1 MRKAQTTS
9 NKVFK
14 TASWILAGIMLV
26 LTAFLI
32 WEIVKLGMLPEN
44 MLMIGC
50 VIILIIAALVMV
62 LQLGFTRG
70 TASKIILTTITVMMI
85 LVYGTGTYYIS
96 KATGLLGN
104 VTDFGNETTTT
115 VQVIALKDSG
125 INSEQDLKGKT
136 VGSLKSIS
144 LASTQALIQ
153 DLSGKGVTF
162 QDKQYDNIQGMVNG
176 LYDKEVPAIILNDAY
191 RGNINDLEDEKFRN
205 FGTDTQVV
213 YTYTYKTENK
223 STTNSVDDITKN
235 PFTVLISGV
244 DSRDGFAESSRS
256 DVNMLATIN
265 PVTRTVLLTSIPRDY
280 YVTTVCEEDAGCQN
294 GAKDKLTH
302 TGLHGTETTK
312 KTIESLLGIDIN
324 YTAKVNFTSVV
335 NLVDAL
341 GGIDVNVKPGL
352 AVDHFYTNDY
362 FGTDYGVTEGINHLN
377 GQAAL
382 CYARERYAYQD
393 GDRQR
398 VKNQQEVL
406 MAIVKKATS
415 PSVIGNYPALMDAL
429 SGAFQTDLS
438 QDEIQ
443 SLIQFQLKEMPDWK
457 FITYSLDGQGNY
469 PALMDALSGAFQTD
483 LSQDEIQSLIQ
494 FQLKEMPDWKFIT
507 YSLDGQGSTEFCAEL
522 GNNATVMIPDNETVV
537 TAKKRIE
544 AVIEGKSAE
553 EVEAINADPSEVPAN
568 DEPSPQPEQDVT
580 VNEDVTVQDP
590 YTGQDTTYDQTV
602 QEPVYTDPGYVDPGY
617 TDPGYVDGGYVDP
630 GVGY

>member
-1 MRKAQTTS
+1 M
-9 NKVFK
+9 
-14 TASWILAGIMLV
+14 
-26 LTAFLI
+26 
-32 WEIVKLGMLPEN
+32 
-44 MLMIGC
+44 
-50 VIILIIAALVMV
+50 
-62 LQLGFTRG
+62 
-70 TASKIILTTITVMMI
+70 
-85 LVYGTGTYYIS
+85 
-96 KATGLLGN
+96 
-104 VTDFGNETTTT
+104 TDFGNETTTT

-125 INSEQDLKGKT
+125 IKSEKDLEGKT

-191 RGNINDLEDEKFRN
+191 RGNINDLEDEKFKN

-265 PVTRTVLLTSIPRDY
+265 PVTKTVLLTSIPRDY

-312 KTIESLLGIDIN
+312 KTIESLLGIEIN

-341 GGIDVNVKPGL
+341 GGIDVDVKPGL

-443 SLIQFQLKEMPDWK
+443 SLIQFQLKEMPDW
-457 FITYSLDGQGNY
+457 Q
-469 PALMDALSGAFQTD
+469 
-483 LSQDEIQSLIQ
+483 
-494 FQLKEMPDWKFIT
+494 FIT

-522 GNNATVMIPDNETVV
+522 GNNASVMIPDNETVV

-568 DEPSPQPEQDVT
+568 DQPSPQPEQDVT
-580 VNEDVTVQDP
+580 VEENVTMQDP
-590 YTGQDTTYDQTV
+590 GTGQDTTYDQTV

-617 TDPGYVDGGYVDP
+617 TDPGYADPGYTDPGYVDGGYVDP

>member
-1 MRKAQTTS
+1 VRKAQTTS
-9 NKVFK
+9 NKAFK
-14 TASWILAGIMLV
+14 TASWILAAIMLL

-125 INSEQDLKGKT
+125 ITSEKDLEGKT

-191 RGNINDLEDEKFRN
+191 RGNITDLEDEKFKN
-205 FGTDTQVV
+205 FSSDTQVV

-341 GGIDVNVKPGL
+341 GGIDVDVKPGL

-438 QDEIQ
+438 QNEIQ
-443 SLIQFQLKEMPDWK
+443 SLIQFQLKEMPDW
-457 FITYSLDGQGNY
+457 Q
-469 PALMDALSGAFQTD
+469 
-483 LSQDEIQSLIQ
+483 
-494 FQLKEMPDWKFIT
+494 FIT

-522 GNNATVMIPDNETVV
+522 GNNASVMIPDNETVV

-580 VNEDVTVQDP
+580 VEENVTVQDP
-590 YTGQDTTYDQTV
+590 GTGQDTTYDQTV

-617 TDPGYVDGGYVDP
+617 TDPGYVDPGYTDPGYVDGGYVDP

>member
-9 NKVFK
+9 NKAFK
-14 TASWILAGIMLV
+14 IASWILAAIMLV

-70 TASKIILTTITVMMI
+70 TASKIILTTVTVMMI

-96 KATGLLGN
+96 KASGLLGN

-125 INSEQDLKGKT
+125 IQSEKDLEGKT

-280 YVTTVCEEDAGCQN
+280 YVTTVCDEGAGCQN

-341 GGIDVNVKPGL
+341 GGIDVDVKPGL

-443 SLIQFQLKEMPDWK
+443 SLIQFQLKEMPDW
-457 FITYSLDGQGNY
+457 Q
-469 PALMDALSGAFQTD
+469 
-483 LSQDEIQSLIQ
+483 
-494 FQLKEMPDWKFIT
+494 FIT

-522 GNNATVMIPDNETVV
+522 GNNASVMIPDNETVV

-580 VNEDVTVQDP
+580 VEENVTVQDP
-590 YTGQDTTYDQTV
+590 GTGQDTTYDQTV

-617 TDPGYVDGGYVDP
+617 TDPGYVDPGYTDPGYVDGGYVD
-630 GVGY
+630 GSVGY

>member
-50 VIILIIAALVMV
+50 VIILVIAALVMV

-70 TASKIILTTITVMMI
+70 TASKIILTTVTVMMI

-96 KATGLLGN
+96 KASGLLGN

-125 INSEQDLKGKT
+125 ITSEKDLEGKT

-191 RGNINDLEDEKFRN
+191 RGNINDLEDEKFKN

-265 PVTRTVLLTSIPRDY
+265 PVTKTVLLTSIPRDY

-312 KTIESLLGIDIN
+312 KTIENLLGVDIN

-382 CYARERYAYQD
+382 CYARERYAYQE

-443 SLIQFQLKEMPDWK
+443 SLIQFQLKEMPDW
-457 FITYSLDGQGNY
+457 Q
-469 PALMDALSGAFQTD
+469 
-483 LSQDEIQSLIQ
+483 
-494 FQLKEMPDWKFIT
+494 FIT

-522 GNNATVMIPDNETVV
+522 GNSASVMIPDNETVV

-568 DEPSPQPEQDVT
+568 DQPSPQPEQDVT

-602 QEPVYTDPGYVDPGY
+602 QEPAYTDPGYVDPGYTDPGYVDPGY

>member
-9 NKVFK
+9 NKAFK

-70 TASKIILTTITVMMI
+70 TASKIILTTVTVMMI
-85 LVYGTGTYYIS
+85 LAYGTGTYYIS
-96 KATGLLGN
+96 KASGLLGN

-125 INSEQDLKGKT
+125 IQSEKDLEGKT

-191 RGNINDLEDEKFRN
+191 RGNINDLEEEKFRN

-265 PVTRTVLLTSIPRDY
+265 PVTKTVLLTSIPRDY

-312 KTIESLLGIDIN
+312 KTIENLLGVDIN

-341 GGIDVNVKPGL
+341 GGIDVDVKPGL

-443 SLIQFQLKEMPDWK
+443 SLIQFQLKEMPDW
-457 FITYSLDGQGNY
+457 Q
-469 PALMDALSGAFQTD
+469 
-483 LSQDEIQSLIQ
+483 
-494 FQLKEMPDWKFIT
+494 FIT

-522 GNNATVMIPDNETVV
+522 GNNASVMIPDNETVV

-580 VNEDVTVQDP
+580 VEENVTVQDP
-590 YTGQDTTYDQTV
+590 GTGQDTTYDQTV

-617 TDPGYVDGGYVDP
+617 TDPGYVDPGYVDGGYVD
-630 GVGY
+630 GSVGY

>member
-50 VIILIIAALVMV
+50 VIILIIAALVVV

-70 TASKIILTTITVMMI
+70 TASKIILTTVTVMMI

-96 KATGLLGN
+96 KASGLLGN

-125 INSEQDLKGKT
+125 IKSEKDLEGKT

-205 FGTDTQVV
+205 FGADTQVV

-280 YVTTVCEEDAGCQN
+280 YVTTVCDEGAGCQN

-312 KTIESLLGIDIN
+312 KTIENLLGVDIN

-341 GGIDVNVKPGL
+341 GGIDVDVKPGL

-457 FITYSLDGQGNY
+457 FITYSLDGQG
-469 PALMDALSGAFQTD
+469 
-483 LSQDEIQSLIQ
+483 
-494 FQLKEMPDWKFIT
+494 
-507 YSLDGQGSTEFCAEL
+507 STEFCAEL
-522 GNNATVMIPDNETVV
+522 GNNASVMIPDNETVV

-568 DEPSPQPEQDVT
+568 DEPSPQPEQDMT
-580 VNEDVTVQDP
+580 VEENVTVQDP
-590 YTGQDTTYDQTV
+590 GTGQDTTYDQTV

>member
-1 MRKAQTTS
+1 MKKAQTTS
-9 NKVFK
+9 NQAFK
-14 TASWILAGIMLV
+14 IASWILAAIMLA

-125 INSEQDLKGKT
+125 ITSEKDLEGKT

-162 QDKQYDNIQGMVNG
+162 QDKQYENIQGMVNG

-191 RGNINDLEDEKFRN
+191 RGNINDLEDEKFKN

-265 PVTRTVLLTSIPRDY
+265 PVTKTVLLTSIPRDY
-280 YVTTVCEEDAGCQN
+280 YVTTVCDEGAGCQN

-302 TGLHGTETTK
+302 TGLHGAETTK
-312 KTIESLLGIDIN
+312 KTIESLLGIEIN

-341 GGIDVNVKPGL
+341 GGIDVDVKPGL

-457 FITYSLDGQGNY
+457 FITYSLDGQG
-469 PALMDALSGAFQTD
+469 
-483 LSQDEIQSLIQ
+483 
-494 FQLKEMPDWKFIT
+494 
-507 YSLDGQGSTEFCAEL
+507 STEFCAEL
-522 GNNATVMIPDNETVV
+522 GNSASVMIPDNETVV

-568 DEPSPQPEQDVT
+568 EEPSPQPEQDVT

-602 QEPVYTDPGYVDPGY
+602 QEPVYTDPGYTDPGY
-617 TDPGYVDGGYVDP
+617 TDPGYVDPGYVDGGYVD
-630 GVGY
+630 GSVGY

>member
-1 MRKAQTTS
+1 VRKAQTTS

-50 VIILIIAALVMV
+50 VIILVIAALVMV

-70 TASKIILTTITVMMI
+70 TASKIILTTVTVMMI

-96 KATGLLGN
+96 KASGLLGN

-125 INSEQDLKGKT
+125 ITSEKDLEGKT

-191 RGNINDLEDEKFRN
+191 RGNINDLEDEKFKN

-265 PVTRTVLLTSIPRDY
+265 PVTKTVLLTSIPRDY

-312 KTIESLLGIDIN
+312 KTIENLLGVDIN

-382 CYARERYAYQD
+382 CYARERYAYQE

-443 SLIQFQLKEMPDWK
+443 SLIQFQLKEMPDW
-457 FITYSLDGQGNY
+457 Q
-469 PALMDALSGAFQTD
+469 
-483 LSQDEIQSLIQ
+483 
-494 FQLKEMPDWKFIT
+494 FIT

-522 GNNATVMIPDNETVV
+522 GNSASVMIPDNETVV

-568 DEPSPQPEQDVT
+568 DQPSPQPEQDVT

-602 QEPVYTDPGYVDPGY
+602 QEPAYTDPGYVDPGYTDPGYVDPGY

>member
-1 MRKAQTTS
+1 
-9 NKVFK
+9 
-14 TASWILAGIMLV
+14 MLV

-50 VIILIIAALVMV
+50 VIILVIAALVMV

-70 TASKIILTTITVMMI
+70 TASKIILTTVTVMMI

-96 KATGLLGN
+96 KASGLLGN

-125 INSEQDLKGKT
+125 IKSEKDLEGKT

-191 RGNINDLEDEKFRN
+191 RGNINDLEDEKFKN

-265 PVTRTVLLTSIPRDY
+265 PVTKTVLLTSIPRDY

-312 KTIESLLGIDIN
+312 KTIENLLGVDIN

-382 CYARERYAYQD
+382 CYARERYAYQE

-443 SLIQFQLKEMPDWK
+443 SLIQFQLKEMPDW
-457 FITYSLDGQGNY
+457 Q
-469 PALMDALSGAFQTD
+469 
-483 LSQDEIQSLIQ
+483 
-494 FQLKEMPDWKFIT
+494 FIT

-522 GNNATVMIPDNETVV
+522 GNSASVMIPDNETVV

-568 DEPSPQPEQDVT
+568 DQPSPQPEQDVT

-602 QEPVYTDPGYVDPGY
+602 QEPAYTDPGYVDPGYTDPGYVDPGY

>member
-9 NKVFK
+9 NKAFK

-50 VIILIIAALVMV
+50 VIILIIAALVVV

-70 TASKIILTTITVMMI
+70 TASKIILTTVTVMMI

-96 KATGLLGN
+96 KASGLLGN

-125 INSEQDLKGKT
+125 IQSEKDLEGKT

-265 PVTRTVLLTSIPRDY
+265 PVTKTLLLTSIPRDY
-280 YVTTVCEEDAGCQN
+280 YVTTVCDEGAGCQN

-341 GGIDVNVKPGL
+341 GGIDVDVKPGL

-443 SLIQFQLKEMPDWK
+443 SLIQFQLKEMPDW
-457 FITYSLDGQGNY
+457 Q
-469 PALMDALSGAFQTD
+469 
-483 LSQDEIQSLIQ
+483 
-494 FQLKEMPDWKFIT
+494 FIT

-522 GNNATVMIPDNETVV
+522 GNNASVMIPDNETVV

-580 VNEDVTVQDP
+580 VEENVTVQDP
-590 YTGQDTTYDQTV
+590 GTGQDTTYDQTV

-617 TDPGYVDGGYVDP
+617 TDPGYVDPGYTDPGYVDGGYVDS

>member
-9 NKVFK
+9 NKAFK

-50 VIILIIAALVMV
+50 VIILVIAALVMV

-125 INSEQDLKGKT
+125 IKSEKDLEGKT

-162 QDKQYDNIQGMVNG
+162 QDKQYENIQGMVNG

-191 RGNINDLEDEKFRN
+191 RGNITDLEDEKFKN
-205 FGTDTQVV
+205 FSSDTKVV

-341 GGIDVNVKPGL
+341 GGIDVDVKPGL

-443 SLIQFQLKEMPDWK
+443 SLIQFQLKEMPDW
-457 FITYSLDGQGNY
+457 
-469 PALMDALSGAFQTD
+469 
-483 LSQDEIQSLIQ
+483 Q
-494 FQLKEMPDWKFIT
+494 FLT

-522 GNNATVMIPDNETVV
+522 GNNASVMIPDNETVV

-553 EVEAINADPSEVPAN
+553 EVEAINVDPSEVPAN

-590 YTGQDTTYDQTV
+590 YSGQDTTYDQTV

-617 TDPGYVDGGYVDP
+617 TDPGYVDPGYTDPGYVDGGYVD
-630 GVGY
+630 GSVGY

>member
-9 NKVFK
+9 NKAFK

-44 MLMIGC
+44 MLLIGC

-70 TASKIILTTITVMMI
+70 TASKIILTTVTVMMI

-96 KATGLLGN
+96 KASGLLGN

-125 INSEQDLKGKT
+125 IKSEKDLEGKT

-312 KTIESLLGIDIN
+312 KTIENLLGVDIN

-341 GGIDVNVKPGL
+341 GGIDVDVKPGL

-443 SLIQFQLKEMPDWK
+443 SLIQFQLKEMPDW
-457 FITYSLDGQGNY
+457 Q
-469 PALMDALSGAFQTD
+469 
-483 LSQDEIQSLIQ
+483 
-494 FQLKEMPDWKFIT
+494 FIT

-522 GNNATVMIPDNETVV
+522 GNNASVMIPDNETVV

-544 AVIEGKSAE
+544 AVIEGKNAE

-568 DEPSPQPEQDVT
+568 DQPSPQPEQDVT
-580 VNEDVTVQDP
+580 VEENVTVQDP
-590 YTGQDTTYDQTV
+590 GTGQDTTYDQTV

-617 TDPGYVDGGYVDP
+617 TDPGYVDPGYTDPGYVDGGYVDP
-630 GVGY
+630 GVG

>member
-50 VIILIIAALVMV
+50 VIILVIAALVMV

-70 TASKIILTTITVMMI
+70 TASKIILTTVTVMMI

-96 KATGLLGN
+96 KASGLLGN

-125 INSEQDLKGKT
+125 ITSEKDLEGKT

-191 RGNINDLEDEKFRN
+191 RGNINDLEDEKFKN

-265 PVTRTVLLTSIPRDY
+265 PVTKTVLLTSIPRDY
-280 YVTTVCEEDAGCQN
+280 
-294 GAKDKLTH
+294 
-302 TGLHGTETTK
+302 
-312 KTIESLLGIDIN
+312 
-324 YTAKVNFTSVV
+324 
-335 NLVDAL
+335 
-341 GGIDVNVKPGL
+341 
-352 AVDHFYTNDY
+352 
-362 FGTDYGVTEGINHLN
+362 
-377 GQAAL
+377 
-382 CYARERYAYQD
+382 
-393 GDRQR
+393 
-398 VKNQQEVL
+398 
-406 MAIVKKATS
+406 
-415 PSVIGNYPALMDAL
+415 
-429 SGAFQTDLS
+429 
-438 QDEIQ
+438 
-443 SLIQFQLKEMPDWK
+443 
-457 FITYSLDGQGNY
+457 
-469 PALMDALSGAFQTD
+469 
-483 LSQDEIQSLIQ
+483 
-494 FQLKEMPDWKFIT
+494 
-507 YSLDGQGSTEFCAEL
+507 
-522 GNNATVMIPDNETVV
+522 
-537 TAKKRIE
+537 
-544 AVIEGKSAE
+544 
-553 EVEAINADPSEVPAN
+553 
-568 DEPSPQPEQDVT
+568 
-580 VNEDVTVQDP
+580 
-590 YTGQDTTYDQTV
+590 
-602 QEPVYTDPGYVDPGY
+602 
-617 TDPGYVDGGYVDP
+617 
-630 GVGY
+630 

>member
-50 VIILIIAALVMV
+50 VIILVIAALVMV

-70 TASKIILTTITVMMI
+70 TASKIILTTVTVMMI

-96 KATGLLGN
+96 KASGLLGN

-125 INSEQDLKGKT
+125 ITSEKDLEGKT

-265 PVTRTVLLTSIPRDY
+265 PVTKTVLLTSIPRDY

-312 KTIESLLGIDIN
+312 KTIENLLGVDIN

-382 CYARERYAYQD
+382 CYARERYAYQE

-443 SLIQFQLKEMPDWK
+443 SLIQFQLKEMPDW
-457 FITYSLDGQGNY
+457 Q
-469 PALMDALSGAFQTD
+469 
-483 LSQDEIQSLIQ
+483 
-494 FQLKEMPDWKFIT
+494 FIT

-522 GNNATVMIPDNETVV
+522 GNSASVMIPDNETVV

-568 DEPSPQPEQDVT
+568 DQPSPQPEQDVT

-602 QEPVYTDPGYVDPGY
+602 QEPAYTDPGYVDPGYTDPGYVDPGY

>member
-50 VIILIIAALVMV
+50 VIILIIAALVVV

-70 TASKIILTTITVMMI
+70 TASKIILTTVTVMMI

-96 KATGLLGN
+96 KASGLLGN

-125 INSEQDLKGKT
+125 IKSEKDLEGKT

-205 FGTDTQVV
+205 FGADTQVV

-280 YVTTVCEEDAGCQN
+280 YVTTVCDEGAGCQN

-312 KTIESLLGIDIN
+312 KTIENLLGVDIN

-341 GGIDVNVKPGL
+341 GGIDVDVKPGL

-457 FITYSLDGQGNY
+457 FITYSLDGQG
-469 PALMDALSGAFQTD
+469 
-483 LSQDEIQSLIQ
+483 
-494 FQLKEMPDWKFIT
+494 
-507 YSLDGQGSTEFCAEL
+507 STEFCAEL
-522 GNNATVMIPDNETVV
+522 GNNASVMIPDNETVV

-568 DEPSPQPEQDVT
+568 DEPSPQPEQDMT
-580 VNEDVTVQDP
+580 VEENVTVQDP
-590 YTGQDTTYDQTV
+590 GTGQDTTYDQTV
-602 QEPVYTDPGYVDPGY
+602 QEPV
-617 TDPGYVDGGYVDP
+617 
-630 GVGY
+630 

>member
-1 MRKAQTTS
+1 
-9 NKVFK
+9 
-14 TASWILAGIMLV
+14 MLL

-125 INSEQDLKGKT
+125 ITSEKDLEGKT

-191 RGNINDLEDEKFRN
+191 RGNITDLEDEKFKN
-205 FGTDTQVV
+205 FSADTQVV

-341 GGIDVNVKPGL
+341 GGIDVDVKPGL

-438 QDEIQ
+438 QNEIQ
-443 SLIQFQLKEMPDWK
+443 SLIQFQLKEMPDW
-457 FITYSLDGQGNY
+457 Q
-469 PALMDALSGAFQTD
+469 
-483 LSQDEIQSLIQ
+483 
-494 FQLKEMPDWKFIT
+494 FIT

-522 GNNATVMIPDNETVV
+522 GNNASVMIPDNETVV

-580 VNEDVTVQDP
+580 VEENVTVQDP
-590 YTGQDTTYDQTV
+590 GTGQDTTYDQTV

-617 TDPGYVDGGYVDP
+617 TDPGYVDPGYTDPGYVDGGYVNP

>member
-9 NKVFK
+9 NKAFK

-70 TASKIILTTITVMMI
+70 TASKIILTTVTVMMI

-96 KATGLLGN
+96 KASGLLGN

-125 INSEQDLKGKT
+125 IQSEKDLEGKT

-341 GGIDVNVKPGL
+341 GGIDVDVKPGL

-443 SLIQFQLKEMPDWK
+443 SLIQFQLKEMPDW
-457 FITYSLDGQGNY
+457 Q
-469 PALMDALSGAFQTD
+469 
-483 LSQDEIQSLIQ
+483 
-494 FQLKEMPDWKFIT
+494 FIT

-522 GNNATVMIPDNETVV
+522 GNNASVMIPDNETVV

-544 AVIEGKSAE
+544 AVIEGKNAE

-568 DEPSPQPEQDVT
+568 DQPSPQPEQDVT
-580 VNEDVTVQDP
+580 VEENVTVQDP
-590 YTGQDTTYDQTV
+590 GTGQDTTYDQTV

-617 TDPGYVDGGYVDP
+617 TDPGYVDPGYTDPGYVDGGYVDP

>member
-9 NKVFK
+9 NKAFK

-50 VIILIIAALVMV
+50 VIILIIAALVVV

-70 TASKIILTTITVMMI
+70 TASKIILTTVTVMMI

-96 KATGLLGN
+96 KASGLLGN

-125 INSEQDLKGKT
+125 ITSEKDLEGKT

-191 RGNINDLEDEKFRN
+191 RGNITDLEDEKFKN
-205 FGTDTQVV
+205 FSSDTQVV

-280 YVTTVCEEDAGCQN
+280 YVTTACDEGAGCQN

-341 GGIDVNVKPGL
+341 GGIDVDVKPGL

-457 FITYSLDGQGNY
+457 FITYSLDGQG
-469 PALMDALSGAFQTD
+469 
-483 LSQDEIQSLIQ
+483 
-494 FQLKEMPDWKFIT
+494 
-507 YSLDGQGSTEFCAEL
+507 STEFCAEL
-522 GNNATVMIPDNETVV
+522 GNNASVMIPDNETVV

-617 TDPGYVDGGYVDP
+617 TDPGYMDSGYVDGGYVD
-630 GVGY
+630 GSVGY

>member
-9 NKVFK
+9 NKAFK
-14 TASWILAGIMLV
+14 IASWILAAIMLL

-125 INSEQDLKGKT
+125 ITSEKDLEGKT

-265 PVTRTVLLTSIPRDY
+265 PVTKTVLLTSIPRDY
-280 YVTTVCEEDAGCQN
+280 YVTTVCDEGAGCQN

-312 KTIESLLGIDIN
+312 KTIENLLGVDIN

-341 GGIDVNVKPGL
+341 GGIDVDVKPGL

-457 FITYSLDGQGNY
+457 FITYSLDGQG
-469 PALMDALSGAFQTD
+469 
-483 LSQDEIQSLIQ
+483 
-494 FQLKEMPDWKFIT
+494 
-507 YSLDGQGSTEFCAEL
+507 STEFCAEL
-522 GNNATVMIPDNETVV
+522 GNNASVMIPDNETVV

-617 TDPGYVDGGYVDP
+617 TDPGYVDPGYTDPGYVD
-630 GVGY
+630 GSVGY

>member
-9 NKVFK
+9 NKAFK
-14 TASWILAGIMLV
+14 TASWILAAIMLL

-125 INSEQDLKGKT
+125 ITSEKDLEGKT

-191 RGNINDLEDEKFRN
+191 RGNITDLEDEKFKN
-205 FGTDTQVV
+205 FSSDTQVV

-341 GGIDVNVKPGL
+341 GGIDVDVKPGL

-438 QDEIQ
+438 QNEIQ
-443 SLIQFQLKEMPDWK
+443 SLIQFQLKEMPDW
-457 FITYSLDGQGNY
+457 Q
-469 PALMDALSGAFQTD
+469 
-483 LSQDEIQSLIQ
+483 
-494 FQLKEMPDWKFIT
+494 FIT

-522 GNNATVMIPDNETVV
+522 GNNASVMIPDNETVV

-580 VNEDVTVQDP
+580 VEENVTVQDP
-590 YTGQDTTYDQTV
+590 GTGQDTTYDQTV

-617 TDPGYVDGGYVDP
+617 TDPGYVDPGYTDPGYVDGGYVDP

>member
-70 TASKIILTTITVMMI
+70 TASKIILTTVTVMMI

-96 KATGLLGN
+96 KASGLLGN

-125 INSEQDLKGKT
+125 ITSEKDLEGKT

-312 KTIESLLGIDIN
+312 KTIESLLGIEIN

-341 GGIDVNVKPGL
+341 GGIDVDVKPGL

-429 SGAFQTDLS
+429 SGAFQTDFS

-443 SLIQFQLKEMPDWK
+443 SLIQFQLKEMPDW
-457 FITYSLDGQGNY
+457 
-469 PALMDALSGAFQTD
+469 
-483 LSQDEIQSLIQ
+483 Q
-494 FQLKEMPDWKFIT
+494 FLT

-522 GNNATVMIPDNETVV
+522 GNNASVMIPDNETVV

-568 DEPSPQPEQDVT
+568 DEPSPQTEQDVT
-580 VNEDVTVQDP
+580 VEENVTVQDP
-590 YTGQDTTYDQTV
+590 GTGQDTTYDQTV

-617 TDPGYVDGGYVDP
+617 TDPGYVDPGYTDPGYVDGGYVDP

>member
-1 MRKAQTTS
+1 VRKAQTTS
-9 NKVFK
+9 NKAFK
-14 TASWILAGIMLV
+14 TASWILADIMLV

-50 VIILIIAALVMV
+50 VIILVIAALVMV

-70 TASKIILTTITVMMI
+70 TASKIILTTVTVMMI

-96 KATGLLGN
+96 KASGLLGN

-125 INSEQDLKGKT
+125 ITSEKDLEGKT

-144 LASTQALIQ
+144 LSSTQALIQ

-191 RGNINDLEDEKFRN
+191 RGNITDLEDEKFKN
-205 FGTDTQVV
+205 FSSDTQVV

-265 PVTRTVLLTSIPRDY
+265 PVTKTVLLTSIPRDY

-341 GGIDVNVKPGL
+341 GGIDVDVKPGL

-443 SLIQFQLKEMPDWK
+443 SLIQFQLKEMPDW
-457 FITYSLDGQGNY
+457 Q
-469 PALMDALSGAFQTD
+469 
-483 LSQDEIQSLIQ
+483 
-494 FQLKEMPDWKFIT
+494 FIT

-522 GNNATVMIPDNETVV
+522 GNNASVMIPDNETVV

-580 VNEDVTVQDP
+580 VEENVTVQDP
-590 YTGQDTTYDQTV
+590 GTGQDTTYDQTV

-617 TDPGYVDGGYVDP
+617 TDPGYVDPGYTDPGYVD
-630 GVGY
+630 GSVGY

>member
-9 NKVFK
+9 NKAFK

-50 VIILIIAALVMV
+50 VIILVIAALVMV

-96 KATGLLGN
+96 KASGLLGN

-125 INSEQDLKGKT
+125 IKSEKDLEGKT

-312 KTIESLLGIDIN
+312 KTIENLLGVDIN

-341 GGIDVNVKPGL
+341 GGIDVDVKPGL

-443 SLIQFQLKEMPDWK
+443 
-457 FITYSLDGQGNY
+457 T
-469 PALMDALSGAFQTD
+469 
-483 LSQDEIQSLIQ
+483 LIQ

-522 GNNATVMIPDNETVV
+522 GNNASVMIPDNETVV

-568 DEPSPQPEQDVT
+568 DEPSPQPEGDVT
-580 VNEDVTVQDP
+580 VNEEVMVQDP
-590 YTGQDTTYDQTV
+590 NTGQDTTYDQTV

-617 TDPGYVDGGYVDP
+617 TDPGYVDPGYTDPGYVDGGYVD
-630 GVGY
+630 GSVGY

>member
-9 NKVFK
+9 NKAFK

-50 VIILIIAALVMV
+50 VIILVIAALVMV

-96 KATGLLGN
+96 KASGLLGN

-125 INSEQDLKGKT
+125 IKSEKDLEGKT

-144 LASTQALIQ
+144 LASTQALIE

-265 PVTRTVLLTSIPRDY
+265 PVTKTVLLTSIPRDY

-341 GGIDVNVKPGL
+341 GGIDVDVKPGL

-443 SLIQFQLKEMPDWK
+443 SLIQFQLKEMPDW
-457 FITYSLDGQGNY
+457 
-469 PALMDALSGAFQTD
+469 
-483 LSQDEIQSLIQ
+483 Q
-494 FQLKEMPDWKFIT
+494 FLT

-522 GNNATVMIPDNETVV
+522 GNNASVMIPDNETVV

-568 DEPSPQPEQDVT
+568 DEPSPQPEQDVM
-580 VNEDVTVQDP
+580 VEENVTVQDP
-590 YTGQDTTYDQTV
+590 GTGQDTTYDQTV
-602 QEPVYTDPGYVDPGY
+602 QEPVYTDPGYVDPGNTDPGYVDPGY

>member
-1 MRKAQTTS
+1 
-9 NKVFK
+9 
-14 TASWILAGIMLV
+14 MLV

-70 TASKIILTTITVMMI
+70 TASKIILTTVTVMMI

-96 KATGLLGN
+96 KASGLLGN

-125 INSEQDLKGKT
+125 IKSEKDLEGKT

-191 RGNINDLEDEKFRN
+191 RGNINDLEDEKFKN

-265 PVTRTVLLTSIPRDY
+265 PVTKTVLLTSIPRDY

-312 KTIESLLGIDIN
+312 KTIENLLGVDIN

-341 GGIDVNVKPGL
+341 GGIDVDVKPGL

-443 SLIQFQLKEMPDWK
+443 SLIQFQLKEMPDW
-457 FITYSLDGQGNY
+457 Q
-469 PALMDALSGAFQTD
+469 
-483 LSQDEIQSLIQ
+483 
-494 FQLKEMPDWKFIT
+494 FIT

-522 GNNATVMIPDNETVV
+522 GNNASVMIPDNETVV

-580 VNEDVTVQDP
+580 VEENVTVQDP
-590 YTGQDTTYDQTV
+590 GTGQDTTYDQTV

-617 TDPGYVDGGYVDP
+617 TDPGYVDPGYTDPGYVD
-630 GVGY
+630 GSVGY

>member
-70 TASKIILTTITVMMI
+70 TASKIILTTVTVMMI

-96 KATGLLGN
+96 KASGLLGN
-104 VTDFGNETTTT
+104 VTDFGNETMTT

-125 INSEQDLKGKT
+125 IKSEKDLEGKT

-191 RGNINDLEDEKFRN
+191 RGNINDLEDEKFRT

-341 GGIDVNVKPGL
+341 GGIDVDVKPGL

-443 SLIQFQLKEMPDWK
+443 SLIQFQLKEMPDW
-457 FITYSLDGQGNY
+457 Q
-469 PALMDALSGAFQTD
+469 
-483 LSQDEIQSLIQ
+483 
-494 FQLKEMPDWKFIT
+494 FIT

-522 GNNATVMIPDNETVV
+522 GNNASVMIPDNETVV

-568 DEPSPQPEQDVT
+568 DQPSPQPEQDVT
-580 VNEDVTVQDP
+580 VEENVTVQDP

-617 TDPGYVDGGYVDP
+617 TDPGYVDPGSVDGGYVD
-630 GVGY
+630 GSVGY

>member
-9 NKVFK
+9 NKAFK

-70 TASKIILTTITVMMI
+70 TASKIILTTVTVMMI

-96 KATGLLGN
+96 KASGLLGN

-125 INSEQDLKGKT
+125 IQSEKDLEGKT

-341 GGIDVNVKPGL
+341 GGIDVDVKPGL

-457 FITYSLDGQGNY
+457 FITYSLDGQG
-469 PALMDALSGAFQTD
+469 
-483 LSQDEIQSLIQ
+483 
-494 FQLKEMPDWKFIT
+494 
-507 YSLDGQGSTEFCAEL
+507 STEFCAEL
-522 GNNATVMIPDNETVV
+522 GNNASVMIPDNETVV

-568 DEPSPQPEQDVT
+568 DQPSPQPEQDVT

-590 YTGQDTTYDQTV
+590 YSGQDTTYDQTV

-617 TDPGYVDGGYVDP
+617 TDPGYVDPGYTDPGYVDGGYVDP

>member
-9 NKVFK
+9 NKAFK

-50 VIILIIAALVMV
+50 VIILVIAALVMV

-96 KATGLLGN
+96 KASGLLGN

-125 INSEQDLKGKT
+125 IKSEKDLEGKT

-144 LASTQALIQ
+144 LASTQALIE

-265 PVTRTVLLTSIPRDY
+265 PVTKTVLLTSIPRDY

-324 YTAKVNFTSVV
+324 YTAKVNFTSIV

-341 GGIDVNVKPGL
+341 GGIDVDVKPGL

-443 SLIQFQLKEMPDWK
+443 SLIQFQLKEMPDW
-457 FITYSLDGQGNY
+457 
-469 PALMDALSGAFQTD
+469 
-483 LSQDEIQSLIQ
+483 Q
-494 FQLKEMPDWKFIT
+494 FLT

-522 GNNATVMIPDNETVV
+522 GNNASVMIPDNETVV

-568 DEPSPQPEQDVT
+568 DEPSPQPEQDVM
-580 VNEDVTVQDP
+580 VEENVTVQDP
-590 YTGQDTTYDQTV
+590 GTGQDTTYDQTV
-602 QEPVYTDPGYVDPGY
+602 QEPVYTDPGYVDPGNTDPGYVDPGY

>member
-9 NKVFK
+9 NKAFK

-50 VIILIIAALVMV
+50 VIILVIAALVMV

-96 KATGLLGN
+96 KASGLLGN

-125 INSEQDLKGKT
+125 IKSEKDLEGKT

-312 KTIESLLGIDIN
+312 KTIENLLGVDIN

-341 GGIDVNVKPGL
+341 GGIDVDVKPGL

-443 SLIQFQLKEMPDWK
+443 
-457 FITYSLDGQGNY
+457 T
-469 PALMDALSGAFQTD
+469 
-483 LSQDEIQSLIQ
+483 LIQ

-522 GNNATVMIPDNETVV
+522 GNNASVMIPDNETVV

-568 DEPSPQPEQDVT
+568 DEPSPQPEGDVT
-580 VNEDVTVQDP
+580 VNEEVTVQDP
-590 YTGQDTTYDQTV
+590 NTGQDTTYDQTV

-617 TDPGYVDGGYVDP
+617 TDPGYVDPGYTDPGYVDGGYVD
-630 GVGY
+630 GSVGY

>member
-1 MRKAQTTS
+1 
-9 NKVFK
+9 
-14 TASWILAGIMLV
+14 MLV

-70 TASKIILTTITVMMI
+70 TASKIILTTVTVMMI

-96 KATGLLGN
+96 KASGLLGN

-125 INSEQDLKGKT
+125 IQSEKDLEGKT

-205 FGTDTQVV
+205 FGADTQVV

-265 PVTRTVLLTSIPRDY
+265 PVTKTVLLTSIPRDY

-341 GGIDVNVKPGL
+341 GGIDVDVKPGL

-443 SLIQFQLKEMPDWK
+443 SLIQFQLKEMPDW
-457 FITYSLDGQGNY
+457 Q
-469 PALMDALSGAFQTD
+469 
-483 LSQDEIQSLIQ
+483 
-494 FQLKEMPDWKFIT
+494 FIT

-522 GNNATVMIPDNETVV
+522 GNNASVMIPDNETVV

-568 DEPSPQPEQDVT
+568 EEPSPQPEQDMT
-580 VNEDVTVQDP
+580 VEENVTVQDP
-590 YTGQDTTYDQTV
+590 GTGQDTTYDQTV

-617 TDPGYVDGGYVDP
+617 TDPGYVDPGYTDPGYVDGGYVDS

>member
-9 NKVFK
+9 NKAFK

-50 VIILIIAALVMV
+50 VIILVIAALVMV

-70 TASKIILTTITVMMI
+70 TASKIILTTVTVMMI

-96 KATGLLGN
+96 KASGLLGN

-125 INSEQDLKGKT
+125 IKSEKDLEGKT

-191 RGNINDLEDEKFRN
+191 RGNINDLEDEKFKN

-265 PVTRTVLLTSIPRDY
+265 PVTKTVLLTSIPRDY

-312 KTIESLLGIDIN
+312 KTTESLLGIEIN

-341 GGIDVNVKPGL
+341 GGIDVDVKPGL

-443 SLIQFQLKEMPDWK
+443 SLIQFQLKEMPDW
-457 FITYSLDGQGNY
+457 Q
-469 PALMDALSGAFQTD
+469 
-483 LSQDEIQSLIQ
+483 
-494 FQLKEMPDWKFIT
+494 FIT

-522 GNNATVMIPDNETVV
+522 GNNASVMIPDNETVV

-568 DEPSPQPEQDVT
+568 DQPSPQPEQDVT
-580 VNEDVTVQDP
+580 VEENVTMQDP
-590 YTGQDTTYDQTV
+590 GTGQDTTYDQTV

-617 TDPGYVDGGYVDP
+617 TDPGYADPGYTDPGYVDGGYVDP

>member
-9 NKVFK
+9 NKAFK
-14 TASWILAGIMLV
+14 TASWILADIMLV

-50 VIILIIAALVMV
+50 VIILVIAALVMV

-96 KATGLLGN
+96 KASGLLGN

-125 INSEQDLKGKT
+125 IKSEKDLEGKT

-191 RGNINDLEDEKFRN
+191 RGNINDLEDEKFKN

-265 PVTRTVLLTSIPRDY
+265 PVTKTVLLTSIPRDY
-280 YVTTVCEEDAGCQN
+280 YVTTVCEEDSGCQN

-341 GGIDVNVKPGL
+341 GGIDVDVKPGL

-443 SLIQFQLKEMPDWK
+443 SLIQFQLKEMPDW
-457 FITYSLDGQGNY
+457 Q
-469 PALMDALSGAFQTD
+469 
-483 LSQDEIQSLIQ
+483 
-494 FQLKEMPDWKFIT
+494 FIT
-507 YSLDGQGSTEFCAEL
+507 YSLDGQGSTKFCAEL
-522 GNNATVMIPDNETVV
+522 GNNASVMIPDNETVV

-568 DEPSPQPEQDVT
+568 EEPSPQPEQDVT
-580 VNEDVTVQDP
+580 VEENVTVQDP
-590 YTGQDTTYDQTV
+590 GTGQDTTYDQTV
-602 QEPVYTDPGYVDPGY
+602 QEPAYTDPGYVDPGYTDPGYVDPGY

>member
-9 NKVFK
+9 NKAFK

-50 VIILIIAALVMV
+50 VIILVIAALVMV

-96 KATGLLGN
+96 KASGLLGN

-125 INSEQDLKGKT
+125 IKSEKDLEGKT

-191 RGNINDLEDEKFRN
+191 RGNINDLEDEKFKN

-265 PVTRTVLLTSIPRDY
+265 PVTKTVLLTSIPRDY
-280 YVTTVCEEDAGCQN
+280 YVTTVCEEDSGCQN

-341 GGIDVNVKPGL
+341 GGIDVDVKPGL

-443 SLIQFQLKEMPDWK
+443 SLIQFQLKEMPDW
-457 FITYSLDGQGNY
+457 Q
-469 PALMDALSGAFQTD
+469 
-483 LSQDEIQSLIQ
+483 
-494 FQLKEMPDWKFIT
+494 FIT
-507 YSLDGQGSTEFCAEL
+507 YSLDGQGSTKFCAEL
-522 GNNATVMIPDNETVV
+522 GNNASVMIPDNETVV

-568 DEPSPQPEQDVT
+568 EEPSPQPEQDVT
-580 VNEDVTVQDP
+580 VEENVTVQDP
-590 YTGQDTTYDQTV
+590 GTGQDTTYDQTV
-602 QEPVYTDPGYVDPGY
+602 QEPAYTDPGYVDPGYTDPGYVDPGY

>member
-9 NKVFK
+9 NKAFK

-50 VIILIIAALVMV
+50 VIILIIAALVVV

-125 INSEQDLKGKT
+125 INSEQDLAGKT

-144 LASTQALIQ
+144 LASTQALIK

-280 YVTTVCEEDAGCQN
+280 YVTTVCDEGAGCQN

-341 GGIDVNVKPGL
+341 GGIDVDVKPGL

-457 FITYSLDGQGNY
+457 FITYSLDGQG
-469 PALMDALSGAFQTD
+469 
-483 LSQDEIQSLIQ
+483 
-494 FQLKEMPDWKFIT
+494 
-507 YSLDGQGSTEFCAEL
+507 STEFCAEL
-522 GNNATVMIPDNETVV
+522 GNNASVMIPDNETVV

-617 TDPGYVDGGYVDP
+617 TDPGYVDSGYVDGGYVD
-630 GVGY
+630 GSVGY

>member
-9 NKVFK
+9 NKAFK
-14 TASWILAGIMLV
+14 IASWILAAIMLL

-70 TASKIILTTITVMMI
+70 TASKIILTTVTVMMI

-96 KATGLLGN
+96 KASGLLGN

-125 INSEQDLKGKT
+125 ITSEKDLEGKT

-265 PVTRTVLLTSIPRDY
+265 PVTKTVLLTSIPRDY
-280 YVTTVCEEDAGCQN
+280 YVTTVCDEGAGCQN

-312 KTIESLLGIDIN
+312 KTIENLLGVEIN

-341 GGIDVNVKPGL
+341 GGIDVDVKPGL

-443 SLIQFQLKEMPDWK
+443 SLIQFQLKEMPDW
-457 FITYSLDGQGNY
+457 Q
-469 PALMDALSGAFQTD
+469 
-483 LSQDEIQSLIQ
+483 
-494 FQLKEMPDWKFIT
+494 FIT

-522 GNNATVMIPDNETVV
+522 GNNASVMIPDNETVV
-537 TAKKRIE
+537 TAKRRIE

-568 DEPSPQPEQDVT
+568 DQPSPQPEQDVT
-580 VNEDVTVQDP
+580 VEENVTVQDP

-617 TDPGYVDGGYVDP
+617 VDPGYVDGGYVD
-630 GVGY
+630 GSVGY

>member
-9 NKVFK
+9 NKAFK
-14 TASWILAGIMLV
+14 IASWILAAIMLV

-70 TASKIILTTITVMMI
+70 TASKIILTTVTVMMI

-96 KATGLLGN
+96 KASGLLGN

-125 INSEQDLKGKT
+125 IKSEKDLEGKT

-312 KTIESLLGIDIN
+312 KTIENLLGVDIN

-341 GGIDVNVKPGL
+341 GGIDVDVKPGL

-457 FITYSLDGQGNY
+457 FITYSLDGQG
-469 PALMDALSGAFQTD
+469 
-483 LSQDEIQSLIQ
+483 
-494 FQLKEMPDWKFIT
+494 
-507 YSLDGQGSTEFCAEL
+507 STEFCAEL
-522 GNNATVMIPDNETVV
+522 GNNASVMIPDNETVV

-568 DEPSPQPEQDVT
+568 DQPSPQPEQDVT
-580 VNEDVTVQDP
+580 VEENVTMQDP
-590 YTGQDTTYDQTV
+590 GTGQDTTYDQTV

-617 TDPGYVDGGYVDP
+617 TDPGYVDPGYTDPGYVDGGYVDP

>member
-9 NKVFK
+9 NKAFK
-14 TASWILAGIMLV
+14 TASWILAAIMLL

-125 INSEQDLKGKT
+125 ITSEKDLEGKT

-144 LASTQALIQ
+144 LASTQALIR

-191 RGNINDLEDEKFRN
+191 RGNITDLEDEKFKN
-205 FGTDTQVV
+205 FSSDTQVV

-341 GGIDVNVKPGL
+341 GGIDVDVKPGL

-438 QDEIQ
+438 QNEIQ
-443 SLIQFQLKEMPDWK
+443 SLIQFQLKEMPDW
-457 FITYSLDGQGNY
+457 Q
-469 PALMDALSGAFQTD
+469 
-483 LSQDEIQSLIQ
+483 
-494 FQLKEMPDWKFIT
+494 FIT

-522 GNNATVMIPDNETVV
+522 GNNASVMIPDNETVV

-580 VNEDVTVQDP
+580 VEENVTVQDP
-590 YTGQDTTYDQTV
+590 GTGQDTTYDQTV

-617 TDPGYVDGGYVDP
+617 TDPGYVDPGYTDPGYVDGGYVDP

>member
-9 NKVFK
+9 NKAFK
-14 TASWILAGIMLV
+14 TASWILAAIMLL

-125 INSEQDLKGKT
+125 ITSEKDLEGKT

-191 RGNINDLEDEKFRN
+191 RGNITDLEDEKFKN
-205 FGTDTQVV
+205 FSSDTQVV

-223 STTNSVDDITKN
+223 STTNSVVDITKN

-341 GGIDVNVKPGL
+341 GGIDVDVKPGL

-415 PSVIGNYPALMDAL
+415 PSVIGNYRALMDAL

-438 QDEIQ
+438 QNEIQ
-443 SLIQFQLKEMPDWK
+443 SLIQFQLKEMPDW
-457 FITYSLDGQGNY
+457 Q
-469 PALMDALSGAFQTD
+469 
-483 LSQDEIQSLIQ
+483 
-494 FQLKEMPDWKFIT
+494 FIT

-522 GNNATVMIPDNETVV
+522 GNNASVMIPDNETVV

-580 VNEDVTVQDP
+580 VEENVTVQDP
-590 YTGQDTTYDQTV
+590 GTGQDTTYDQTV

-617 TDPGYVDGGYVDP
+617 TDPGYVDPGYTDPGYVDGGYVNP

>member
-9 NKVFK
+9 NKAFK

-96 KATGLLGN
+96 KASGLLGN
-104 VTDFGNETTTT
+104 VTDFGNDTTTT
-115 VQVIALKDSG
+115 VQVVALKDSG

-265 PVTRTVLLTSIPRDY
+265 PVTKTVLLTSIPRDY
-280 YVTTVCEEDAGCQN
+280 YVTTVCDEGAGCQN

-312 KTIESLLGIDIN
+312 KTIENLLGVDIN

-341 GGIDVNVKPGL
+341 GGIDVDVKPGL

-443 SLIQFQLKEMPDWK
+443 SLIQFQLKEMPDW
-457 FITYSLDGQGNY
+457 Q
-469 PALMDALSGAFQTD
+469 
-483 LSQDEIQSLIQ
+483 
-494 FQLKEMPDWKFIT
+494 FIT

-522 GNNATVMIPDNETVV
+522 GNNASVMIPDNETVV

-568 DEPSPQPEQDVT
+568 DQPSPQPEQDVT
-580 VNEDVTVQDP
+580 VEENVTVQDP
-590 YTGQDTTYDQTV
+590 GTGQDTTYDQTV

-617 TDPGYVDGGYVDP
+617 TDPGYVDPGYTDPGYVDGGYVDP

>member
-9 NKVFK
+9 NKAFK

-50 VIILIIAALVMV
+50 VIILVIAALVMV

-96 KATGLLGN
+96 KASGLLGN

-125 INSEQDLKGKT
+125 IKSEKDLEGKT

-191 RGNINDLEDEKFRN
+191 RGNINDLEDEKFKN

-265 PVTRTVLLTSIPRDY
+265 PVTKTVLLTSIPRDY
-280 YVTTVCEEDAGCQN
+280 YVTTVCEEDSGCQN

-341 GGIDVNVKPGL
+341 GGIDVDVKPGL

-443 SLIQFQLKEMPDWK
+443 SLIQFQLKEMPDW
-457 FITYSLDGQGNY
+457 Q
-469 PALMDALSGAFQTD
+469 
-483 LSQDEIQSLIQ
+483 
-494 FQLKEMPDWKFIT
+494 FIT
-507 YSLDGQGSTEFCAEL
+507 YSLDGQGSTKFCAEL
-522 GNNATVMIPDNETVV
+522 GNNASVMIPDNETVV

-568 DEPSPQPEQDVT
+568 EEPSPQPEQDVT
-580 VNEDVTVQDP
+580 VEENVTVQDP
-590 YTGQDTTYDQTV
+590 GTGQDTTYDQTV
-602 QEPVYTDPGYVDPGY
+602 QEPAYTDPGYVDPGYTDPGYVDPGY
-617 TDPGYVDGGYVDP
+617 TDPGYVDGS
-630 GVGY
+630 VGY